1 MSLSVPTNWVVY
13 ALGCLAVIVVV
24 GGLGWAAMA
33 VDRYITR
40 REETKASRE
49 E

>member
-13 ALGCLAVIVVV
+13 GLGCLAVIVVV

-40 REETKASRE
+40 REERKASHE